1 MVIRKRYC
9 SKKNTRKFLTF
20 FNNSFSIEKTRLT
33 NLFCEKRR
41 ASCYGCFVVC
51 SIRNGLS
58 YLSKVPCRQQVRGRH
73 PVRSR
78 EACLAIKSVLEKW
91 VGLSSLPDRKRPL
104 NENYEFSCV
113 QNSTSLP
120 FIRILLQIGKGI
132 DTYKMAV
139 DDIATDDRK

>member
-9 SKKNTRKFLTF
+9 SKKTTRKFLTF
-20 FNNSFSIEKTRLT
+20 FNNSFSIEKTRPT
-33 NLFCEKRR
+33 NPPREKRR

-51 SIRNGLS
+51 SIRNALS

>member
-9 SKKNTRKFLTF
+9 SKKTTRKFLTF

-139 DDIATDDRK
+139 DDIATRDRK